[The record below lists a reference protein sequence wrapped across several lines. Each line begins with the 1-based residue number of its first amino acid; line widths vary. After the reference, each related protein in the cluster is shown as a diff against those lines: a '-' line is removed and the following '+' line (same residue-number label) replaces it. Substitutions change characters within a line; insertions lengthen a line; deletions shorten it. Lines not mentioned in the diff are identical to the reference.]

1 MNKVIIL
8 LISVLFINA
17 VASTLSPSK
26 NKKGKQQKDKELIIK
41 TGPVEK
47 NVYERELVIEEP
59 TGNSIVIESGT
70 YFKETGLKN
79 FNGTVLGYVTP
90 VSLKFQ
96 FRTEA
101 GNYIFL
107 SHFILVE

>member
-1 MNKVIIL
+1 MNKVIKL
-8 LISVLFINA
+8 LLSVLIISTVSA
-17 VASTLSPSK
+17 TLSPSK
-26 NKKGKQQKDKELIIK
+26 TKKGKQQKDKELILK
-41 TGPVEK
+41 VGPVEK

-90 VSLKFQ
+90 VSF
-96 FRTEA
+96 EIE
-101 GNYIFL
+101 N
-107 SHFILVE
+107 

>member
-8 LISVLFINA
+8 LLIVLVIGNISA
-17 VASTLSPSK
+17 TLSPSK
-26 NKKGKQQKDKELIIK
+26 NKKGKQQKEKELIIK
-41 TGPVEK
+41 IGPVEK

-90 VSLKFQ
+90 VSFKTKIVIGS
-96 FRTEA
+96 RK
-101 GNYIFL
+101 
-107 SHFILVE
+107 

>member
-1 MNKVIIL
+1 MNKVL
-8 LISVLFINA
+8 LLLLSVLIINTVGA
-17 VASTLSPSK
+17 TLSPSK
-26 NKKGKQQKDKELIIK
+26 NKKGKQQKEKELILK
-41 TGPVEK
+41 VGPVEK

-90 VSLKFQ
+90 VSIII
-96 FRTEA
+96 E
-101 GNYIFL
+101 I
-107 SHFILVE
+107 